1 MDLPLFFQSAPQPR
15 EPHPWDRRE
24 FSREW
29 IEVVQSLPAIQF
41 VIYSFST
48 IWTII
53 DLSSDKIVNYC
64 FTS

>member
-1 MDLPLFFQSAPQPR
+1 MNLPLFFQSAPQPR

-48 IWTII
+48 I
-53 DLSSDKIVNYC
+53 
-64 FTS
+64 